1 VALTADN
8 VRVAVTGGIFVAPTG
23 TALPTSAISALNGSF
38 DELGYIGEDGITESQ
53 NADSA
58 DIKAWQNGDTVRKV
72 QTSHDL
78 TYQFTFIETTDA
90 VLEQYYGPLTGGVV
104 HVTGDQLGRQSWVIE
119 IVDGDVD
126 IRIVIPDGQ
135 ITERGEITYAS
146 GEAIGYQVTLTAYP
160 DNSGVKAYIYRD
172 ETAS

>member
-1 VALTADN
+1 MALTADN

-23 TALPTSAISALNGSF
+23 TALPTSPLDALNGSF
-38 DELGYIGEDGITESQ
+38 ADLGYIGEDGITESQ

-58 DIKAWQNGDTVRKV
+58 DIKAMQNGDTVRKV

-78 TYQFTFIETTDA
+78 TYQFTMIETTDA
-90 VLEQYYGPLTGGVV
+90 VLAQYYGPLSAGVV
-104 HVTGDQLGRQSWVIE
+104 HVTGDQLPRQSWVLEIE
-119 IVDGDVD
+119 DGDVL
-126 IRIVIPDGQ
+126 IRAVVPDGQ
-135 ITERGEITYAS
+135 ITERGDITYAN

-160 DNSGVKAYIYRD
+160 DESGVKAYIYRD